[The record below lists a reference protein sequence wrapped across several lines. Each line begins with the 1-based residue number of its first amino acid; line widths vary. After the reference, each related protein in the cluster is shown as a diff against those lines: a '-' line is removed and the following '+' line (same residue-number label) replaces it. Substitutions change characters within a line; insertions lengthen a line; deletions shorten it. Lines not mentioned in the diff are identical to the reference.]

1 MHKNYSTEAVSHL
14 RQNKKHLLSGWMGF
28 LQGSRGRAPVLEL
41 ASASGDRVHLLSES
55 VLWVRGGQGS
65 SLRTSRQGGP

>member
-28 LQGSRGRAPVLEL
+28 LQGSRWRASFWEP
-41 ASASGDRVHLLSES
+41 ASASVDRVHLL
-55 VLWVRGGQGS
+55 
-65 SLRTSRQGGP
+65 